1 VLSIG
6 RLTGKSKF
14 LWVGDIVP
22 EICVELVRV
31 QSAVKNKQCDLGSAV
46 IFDLLSLYPR
56 TDQRCQKRS
65 PYDTEARQ

>member
-1 VLSIG
+1 M
-6 RLTGKSKF
+6 
-14 LWVGDIVP
+14 P

-31 QSAVKNKQCDLGSAV
+31 QSAVKNNQYDLGSAGL
-46 IFDLLSLYPR
+46 FDLLSLYPR